1 MVADALA
8 RAAVKGLDPLGPV
21 LAVAAFAFALASAG
35 LLVRLFGEAPAA
47 GRYSSIDGL
56 RGLLAF
62 SVFLF
67 HSACW
72 YFFLRTGK
80 WGGLPSHLYTH
91 FGGSAV
97 ALFFMITAFLFG
109 TKVLDSRERPID
121 WQRLYVGRVMRLT
134 PLYLFAM
141 LLLFALVAIE
151 SHAALREPLRDLLR
165 NVAIWL
171 GFAIFGE
178 PDLNGVADTTQ
189 LLAGVTWSL
198 PYEWFFYL
206 LLPLLALLAGGRPPL
221 RWVTAG
227 IAVAIVIALGLSNRI
242 AYLSFLGGIVAAF
255 AARSPMLRA
264 RLSGNTGGIAACIC
278 MATAVLLFPSAYSR
292 PTLPLLTIAFVIVA
306 CGNTLFGLLISGAA
320 RKLGQMA
327 YSLYLLHGAFLFT
340 IVHYLIG
347 VDTARAFTP
356 AQHGLT
362 ILLCTP
368 VLVLLCALSY
378 RLIEAPG
385 VNATP
390 RLSAWLKQ
398 PRALRAVA

>member
-1 MVADALA
+1 MIADALA
-8 RAAVKGLDPLGPV
+8 RAAVNGMDPLGPV
-21 LAVAAFAFALASAG
+21 LAVAAFAIALASAG

-47 GRYSSIDGL
+47 GRYGSIDGL
-56 RGLLAF
+56 RGFLAF

-80 WGGLPSHLYTH
+80 WGDLPSHLYTH

-151 SHAALREPLRDLLR
+151 SHATLRQPLHDLLR
-165 NVAIWL
+165 DTAIWL
-171 GFAIFGE
+171 GFSIFGE
-178 PDLNGVADTTQ
+178 PDLNGVADTTR

-206 LLPLLALLAGGRPPL
+206 LLPLLALLAGERAPV

-227 IAVAIVIALGLSNRI
+227 LAVAIVIALGLSNRI
-242 AYLSFLGGIVAAF
+242 AYLSFLGGIVAAI
-255 AARSPMLRA
+255 AVRSPVLRT
-264 RLSGNTGGIAACIC
+264 RLSGNAGGIVACIC

-306 CGNTLFGLLISGAA
+306 CGNTLFGLLVSAAA
-320 RKLGQMA
+320 RRLGQMS

-340 IVHYLIG
+340 VVHYLIG

-362 ILLCTP
+362 TLLCTP

-390 RLSAWLKQ
+390 RFSAWLKQ
-398 PRALRAVA
+398 PRALRAVV